1 MLGILT
7 WNICFSSK
15 LQELRYVK
23 ILSQTKSLNADIYCF
38 QECIPE
44 FVGLMAGDNFWFD
57 NYDFS
62 DLDFVSS
69 GYGTI
74 ILAKKYLEFNFKSF
88 DLTSQMGR
96 KLVVGTNLDL
106 TVGSVHLESLNS
118 RNTRATQLEE
128 IADLLKSFGSPNTV
142 FCGDFNFCS
151 KSNYSDPQTPLEN
164 SNLVNFF
171 PDYKDLQTEPTWAN
185 TKGSFRFD
193 RILLKSK
200 YLKPHS
206 IQLLGTNP
214 IPGYVSTYPSD
225 HKGLFVSMKII

>member
-15 LQELRYVK
+15 LQELRYVE
-23 ILSQTKSLNADIYCF
+23 ILSQTKGSNPDICCF
-38 QECIPE
+38 QECVPE

-74 ILAKKYLEFNFKSF
+74 VLAKKYLEFKFKSY
-88 DLTSQMGR
+88 DLTSKMGR

-118 RNTRATQLEE
+118 KETRAAQLEE
-128 IADLLKSFGSPNTV
+128 IAGLLNSFGSPNIV
-142 FCGDFNFCS
+142 LCGDFNFCS
-151 KSNYSDPQTPLEN
+151 ESNYLNPQIPLEN
-164 SNLVNFF
+164 SNLTNFL
-171 PDYKDLQTEPTWAN
+171 PDYKDLGREFTWL
-185 TKGSFRFD
+185 KGKKSFRFD

-200 YLKPHS
+200 YLKPQS
-206 IQLLGTNP
+206 IQLLGTSP